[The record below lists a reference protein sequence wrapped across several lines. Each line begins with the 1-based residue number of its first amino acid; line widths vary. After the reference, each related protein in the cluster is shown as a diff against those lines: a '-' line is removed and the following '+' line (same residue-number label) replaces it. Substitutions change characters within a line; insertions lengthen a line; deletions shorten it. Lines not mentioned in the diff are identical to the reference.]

1 MSAEAIALT
10 RHTSSPAIPHA
21 TTTLEQI
28 QVKLVE
34 ALHEMQK
41 DTESPIRNL
50 RDSIRFVQKAL
61 TLVGDPDDITEVGPV
76 DWAAF
81 AALLR
86 DRRNAAKMS
95 QEVLAEKVDV
105 TATMIRHI
113 ETQRRRPGR
122 GLMLKLLAVP
132 ELDLRVSDIELDA
145 EQSSGTAWT
154 PTSWFAPKYD
164 PVAMVSD
171 MVEILNGEGGQVE
184 QTLLYFDPQSAA
196 DWIATCNSADYV
208 ATYRTS
214 IPYAPIARHVAEQVG
229 SHMLRVN
236 ALGCGDGKAEVMLVE
251 HLQRSLPRPPKLELF
266 LLDISHVL
274 LNAANKHAV
283 ETFPHLPVLTVHGN
297 FHELP
302 RYSMLTQ
309 PRERCRRLYTLL
321 GLTLVNL
328 REEVRFF
335 RDTLSCCAPGDL
347 FLCDFLFAY
356 GSPDQPDEI
365 RRRDPAL
372 TNPIRSSHAAWL
384 GGPLR
389 RYCRDLADI
398 QFSIE
403 LDTNCPVPGSYG
415 LDFIATARMHNG
427 LPDRRFSMARSRRYD
442 AKKLA
447 NSLAAVGWHPEL
459 TVPYAP
465 GSDGQ
470 PTMALMLFRKR

>member
-1 MSAEAIALT
+1 MVSQST
-10 RHTSSPAIPHA
+10 QSSRHSSSPGIPREL
-21 TTTLEQI
+21 TSLEQI

-41 DTESPIRNL
+41 DTDSPIRNL
-50 RDSIRFVQKAL
+50 RDSIRFVQKAM

-76 DWAAF
+76 DWSTF
-81 AALLR
+81 AARLHE
-86 DRRNAAKMS
+86 RRLAAKMS

-105 TATMIRHI
+105 TATTIRNI
-113 ETQRRRPGR
+113 ESQRRRPGR

-145 EQSSGTAWT
+145 ERSPGTAWS

-171 MVEILNGEGGQVE
+171 IVEILNGAGGQVE

-214 IPYAPIARHVAEQVG
+214 IPYAPIAKHIAEHVG
-229 SHMLRVN
+229 GHMLRVN
-236 ALGCGDGKAEVMLVE
+236 ALGCGDGKAEAMFVE
-251 HLQRSLPRPPKLELF
+251 HLQRNLPRPPRLELY

-274 LNAANKHAV
+274 LNAAYKHGV
-283 ETFPHLPVLTVHGN
+283 ETFPHLSVLTVHGN

-309 PRERCRRLYTLL
+309 PRDRRRLYTLL

-347 FLCDFLFAY
+347 FLCDVLFAY
-356 GSPDQPDEI
+356 APPEHPDEI
-365 RRRDPAL
+365 RRKDPAL
-372 TNPIRSSHAAWL
+372 SNSIRPSHSAWL

-415 LDFIATARMHNG
+415 LDFIATTRMHNG
-427 LPDRRFSMARSRRYD
+427 LPERRFSMARSRRYD
-442 AKKLA
+442 PVKLSA
-447 NSLAAVGWHPEL
+447 SLAAVGWHPEL

-465 GSDGQ
+465 GSDGK
-470 PTMALMLFRKR
+470 PTMALMLFRKK

>member
-1 MSAEAIALT
+1 MSSQSASLP
-10 RHTSSPAIPHA
+10 RHASNPAIPHES
-21 TTTLEQI
+21 TTLEQI

-41 DTESPIRNL
+41 HAETPVRNL

-81 AALLR
+81 ATLLR
-86 DRRNAAKMS
+86 ERRNAAKMS
-95 QEVLAEKVDV
+95 QEGLAEKVDV
-105 TATMIRHI
+105 TATTIRNI
-113 ETQRRRPGR
+113 ESQRRRPGR

-145 EQSSGTAWT
+145 EQSQGAAWT
-154 PTSWFAPKYD
+154 PTSWFAPQYD
-164 PVAMVSD
+164 PVAMVAD
-171 MVEILNGEGGQVE
+171 MVEVLNGQGGQVE

-196 DWIATCNSADYV
+196 DWMATCNSATYV

-214 IPYAPIARHVAEQVG
+214 IPFVPIAKHVADLVG
-229 SHMLRVN
+229 NSMLSVN

-251 HLQRSLPRPPKLELF
+251 QLQRSLPRPPKLELF

-274 LNAANKHAV
+274 LNAAHRHAV
-283 ETFPHLPVLTVHGN
+283 ETLPHIQVLTVHGN

-309 PRERCRRLYTLL
+309 PRDRCRRLYTLL

-335 RDTLSCCAPGDL
+335 RDTLSCAAPGDL
-347 FLCDFLFAY
+347 FLCDVLFAY
-356 GSPDQPDEI
+356 ASPDRPDEI
-365 RRRDPAL
+365 RRKDPAL
-372 TNPIRSSHAAWL
+372 FNPVRETHKAWL

-389 RYCRDLADI
+389 RYCRGLADI
-398 QFSIE
+398 DFSIE

-415 LDFIATARMHNG
+415 LDFIATAKMQGG
-427 LPDRRFSMARSRRYD
+427 LADRRFSMTRWRRYD
-442 AKKLA
+442 PKKLA
-447 NSLAAVGWHPEL
+447 DSLAAVGWCPEL
-459 TVPYAP
+459 TVPYAE
-465 GSDGQ
+465 GADGQ
-470 PTMALMLFRKR
+470 PTMALMLFRKK